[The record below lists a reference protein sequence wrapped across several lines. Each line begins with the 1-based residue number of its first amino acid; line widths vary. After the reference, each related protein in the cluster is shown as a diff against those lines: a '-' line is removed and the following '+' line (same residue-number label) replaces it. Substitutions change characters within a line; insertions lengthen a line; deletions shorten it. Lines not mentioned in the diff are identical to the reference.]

1 MKTGYSGIIF
11 DFNGTLFFDSDKQE
25 ESWEIISMRLRGRA
39 FGKQE
44 MQRRMHGRS
53 GKSIFEYL
61 LERDVPDDEVL
72 RLMAEKEEIYRELCL
87 KDRERFHLA
96 PGAVELL
103 DWIKE
108 RRIPRTIATASEIV
122 NVTFFIRSFGLE
134 RWFDPEKI
142 VYDDG
147 TLPGKPNPDIYLKAA
162 RTIGLLRLAAWSS
175 KMPFRGS
182 KPPGRARRRIH
193 RGNGFRGDGPCGAGA
208 TDGVARVIRS
218 FDDFDR
224 NLLTVGA

>member
-1 MKTGYSGIIF
+1 MKS
-11 DFNGTLFFDSDKQE
+11 
-25 ESWEIISMRLRGRA
+25 RGRLFRCGLARGGA

-44 MQRRMHGRS
+44 MQRRMHGRAAS
-53 GKSIFEYL
+53 HDFRYL

-182 KPPGRARRRIH
+182 KRPGGPAPDTSWQWIPGRRTLRCWRDWTASP
-193 RGNGFRGDGPCGAGA
+193 G
-208 TDGVARVIRS
+208 
-218 FDDFDR
+218 
-224 NLLTVGA
+224 

>member
-1 MKTGYSGIIF
+1 METGYSGIIF

-25 ESWEIISMRLRGRA
+25 ASWEIMSMRLRGRA

-72 RLMAEKEEIYRELCL
+72 RLMAEKEEIYRDLCL

-108 RRIPRTIATASEIV
+108 RRVPRTIATASEIV

-147 TLPGKPNPDIYLKAA
+147 ALPGKPNPDIYLKAA
-162 RTIGLLRLAAWSS
+162 RTIGLAPSRCVVVEDAVSGIEA
-175 KMPFRGS
+175 
-182 KPPGRARRRIH
+182 ARRA
-193 RGNGFRGDGPCGAGA
+193 GAGYIVAMDSGA
-208 TDGVARVIRS
+208 TDPAVLARLDGVARVIRS